1 MIWADTSLPG
11 VVKIQTLILGKEGS
25 AFLTTSQVILP
36 VCGPHSEQQG
46 AGTPLCLFSEPS
58 PLMGLQAVGIHQG
71 RARLGGWLPT
81 PGVSKEQVV
90 LTSLARGTTDGSAP
104 RMGKHKISFQA
115 PVMVWFSFPSF
126 LGT

>member
-11 VVKIQTLILGKEGS
+11 LVKIQTLILGREGS

-36 VCGPHSEQQG
+36 VSGPHSEQQG

-58 PLMGLQAVGIHQG
+58 PLMDLQAVGIHQG
-71 RARLGGWLPT
+71 RARRGGWPPT

-90 LTSLARGTTDGSAP
+90 LTSLACGTTMAQGPEWENIKSHFKP
-104 RMGKHKISFQA
+104 Q
-115 PVMVWFSFPSF
+115 
-126 LGT
+126 